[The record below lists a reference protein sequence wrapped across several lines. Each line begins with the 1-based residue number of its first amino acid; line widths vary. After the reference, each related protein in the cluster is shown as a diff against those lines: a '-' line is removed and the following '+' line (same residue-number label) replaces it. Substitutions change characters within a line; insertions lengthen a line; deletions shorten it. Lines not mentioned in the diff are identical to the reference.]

1 MTKREAFIDMVE
13 DLLHPLDIKEL
24 SKDDRNRMAF
34 EFFEEFKLNKTK
46 SKMTLTENG
55 AKVLNFM
62 QENKNK
68 YNNVFKAKE
77 IAEGLFVSSHSVSGC
92 MRKLIAENFV
102 EKIGKDPVTYA
113 ITEEGL
119 KIETSSLLE
128 N

>member
-24 SKDDRNRMAF
+24 SKDDRNKMAF
-34 EFFEEFKLNKTK
+34 EFFEEFKLNKIN

-113 ITEEGL
+113 ITKEGL
-119 KIETSSLLE
+119 KIETSSLLK

>member
-34 EFFEEFKLNKTK
+34 EFFEEFKLNKIN
-46 SKMTLTENG
+46 SKITLTENG

>member
-34 EFFEEFKLNKTK
+34 EFFEEFKLNKIN

-62 QENKNK
+62 QKNKNK

>member
-113 ITEEGL
+113 ITKEGL
-119 KIETSSLLE
+119 KIETSSLLK

>member
-1 MTKREAFIDMVE
+1 
-13 DLLHPLDIKEL
+13 
-24 SKDDRNRMAF
+24 MAF

-46 SKMTLTENG
+46 SKMTFTENG
-55 AKVLNFM
+55 AKVLNFL

>member
-1 MTKREAFIDMVE
+1 MTKKEAFIDMVE
-13 DLLHPLDIKEL
+13 DLLYPLDIKEL

>member
-13 DLLHPLDIKEL
+13 DLLHSLDIKEL
-24 SKDDRNRMAF
+24 SKDDKNRMAF
-34 EFFEEFKLNKTK
+34 EFFEEFKLDKTK
-46 SKMTLTENG
+46 SKIALTENG
-55 AKVLNFM
+55 ARVLNFM

-113 ITEEGL
+113 ITEKGL
-119 KIETSSLLE
+119 KIETPNLLE

>member
-1 MTKREAFIDMVE
+1 MTKREAFIDMVK